1 MRSTKKYITMGLFV
15 SVIFV
20 AALAVCWSL
29 LGKRSYAGSQETQT
43 EQNVS
48 SQTESSYDRSNVKKS
63 KSTSDL
69 LVLVNKTNALPDGYH
84 QKLKQLKNGKF
95 VANVMYLHLRD
106 MWFDCEAQ
114 NSSYSIAV
122 VSAYRSHNKQET
134 LLQQEI
140 AKNERFG
147 MSRKEALND
156 ALRTVAP
163 SGYSEHE
170 TGLCVDITAKRNQ
183 QLNKQQEDMPENR
196 WLHKHCAEYG
206 FILRYPKGKE
216 KITGYDY
223 EPWHFRYVGKK
234 AAKEIMQKKITL
246 EEYLQEK

>member
-1 MRSTKKYITMGLFV
+1 MRRTKKYITMGLFV

-29 LGKRSYAGSQETQT
+29 LGKRSYAGS
-43 EQNVS
+43 
-48 SQTESSYDRSNVKKS
+48 
-63 KSTSDL
+63 
-69 LVLVNKTNALPDGYH
+69 
-84 QKLKQLKNGKF
+84 
-95 VANVMYLHLRD
+95 
-106 MWFDCEAQ
+106 
-114 NSSYSIAV
+114 
-122 VSAYRSHNKQET
+122 QET

-196 WLHKHCAEYG
+196 WLQKHCAEYG

-234 AAKEIMQKKITL
+234 AAKEIMQKNITL
-246 EEYLQEK
+246 EEYLQEKQVEVE